1 MKGLRAFKQAYVDHL
16 EEEDNKTEDMSED
29 DLQEDT
35 SSFEETDF
43 EGVSYLEDE
52 ETGKIYNM
60 KHQHVG
66 KWNEDVDDII
76 WVSEV
81 YKETHEQSRP

>member
-1 MKGLRAFKQAYVDHL
+1 
-16 EEEDNKTEDMSED
+16 
-29 DLQEDT
+29 
-35 SSFEETDF
+35 
-43 EGVSYLEDE
+43 
-52 ETGKIYNM
+52 M